1 MTTDA
6 RSATVMPHTFPLFN
20 DPSLQYARVEAPGD
34 EPRPEPGLLEVAV
47 LDMNHGW
54 PNLGHSS
61 IVETLAGI
69 ANDARAAI
77 GPSAPAFRVVSYD
90 VRGRGG
96 MPSDPK
102 RYPLI
107 VGTGG
112 PGAVDPHQN
121 DGVSEGTQGIVDD
134 PAWEAPLHRLFDAVA
149 ADERLSLLA
158 ICHSFGLLM
167 RWHGFATPVLRAS
180 GKSAGV
186 VTNVLTE
193 KAHEHPWF
201 HRLWEAAGG
210 ERIDVLDSRLYDLV
224 PTGRNGA
231 TALAHEAAG
240 EAVTM
245 VEIARSRDGSRP
257 RMWGVNHHPEIG
269 DRGRQKERL
278 ARLEARGEV
287 SREWVKERRAAME
300 AWNASAATEK
310 RLQSTAEY
318 TFEAPVREIISR
330 AMAERTG
337 LD

>member
-1 MTTDA
+1 
-6 RSATVMPHTFPLFN
+6 MPHTFPLFN
-20 DPSLQYARVEAPGD
+20 DPALRYARVQSPGD

-61 IVETLAGI
+61 IVETLLGI

-77 GPSAPAFRVVSYD
+77 GAGAPEFRVVSYD
-90 VRGRGG
+90 VRGAGAVPSLEGG
-96 MPSDPK
+96 
-102 RYPLI
+102 RYPLV

-112 PGAVDPHQN
+112 PGAVDPYRN

-134 PAWEAPLHRLFDAVA
+134 PRWEAPLHRLFDTVA
-149 ADERLSLLA
+149 ADPSRSLLA

-167 RWHGFATPVLRAS
+167 RWSGFATPVLRAG
-180 GKSAGV
+180 GKCAGV

-201 HRLWEAAGG
+201 RRFWEASGG
-210 ERIDVLDSRLYDLV
+210 ERIDVLDSRLYDLL

-231 TALAHEAAG
+231 TALAHEASG
-240 EAVTM
+240 DAVTM
-245 VEIARSRDGSRP
+245 VEIARAADGSKP

-287 SREWVKERRAAME
+287 SHEWVVERRAAME
-300 AWNASAATEK
+300 AWNASAATEQ
-310 RLQSTAEY
+310 RLQSTAEF
-318 TFEAPVREIISR
+318 TFEAPVRDIIAR
-330 AMAERTG
+330 AMAERTA